1 MSMVIGVPKET
12 HRHEHR
18 VGLTP
23 FAVARLTRE
32 GHTVLVEREAGAG
45 GHFGDRDFQNAGART
60 VYSAEE
66 VYQRSDMVARVGML
80 STEELE
86 FLKPGLIVTGFHHLA
101 VSSRPMVERL
111 LQKEIT
117 LVGYEIIEDGSGD
130 LPVLLPFSEMAGQ
143 MAVHLAAHYA
153 QNSTGG
159 RGILLGS
166 VPGVPPPTVLILGA
180 GTVGRAAAR
189 QALASGAHV
198 IVLDADLAKLRRLN
212 RDFLGRAVTVMAGL
226 ERLEKYTALSDV
238 VIGAILIPGGRPD
251 LLITEA
257 MVKSMKQGSVI
268 IDVSIDQGGCVETSR
283 PTDIENP
290 TFKVHGALHYCV
302 PNMTANIPRTASR
315 ALATAALPYLLRL
328 AEKGLA
334 GAAGEDPGLAA
345 GVYLCRGK
353 MVKKVVGET
362 LGFPVTPLASLLE
375 KGARS

>member
-1 MSMVIGVPKET
+1 
-12 HRHEHR
+12 
-18 VGLTP
+18 
-23 FAVARLTRE
+23 
-32 GHTVLVEREAGAG
+32 
-45 GHFGDRDFQNAGART
+45 
-60 VYSAEE
+60 
-66 VYQRSDMVARVGML
+66 
-80 STEELE
+80 
-86 FLKPGLIVTGFHHLA
+86 
-101 VSSRPMVERL
+101 
-111 LQKEIT
+111 
-117 LVGYEIIEDGSGD
+117 
-130 LPVLLPFSEMAGQ
+130 
-143 MAVHLAAHYA
+143 
-153 QNSTGG
+153 
-159 RGILLGS
+159 
-166 VPGVPPPTVLILGA
+166 VPPPTVLILGA

-251 LLITEA
+251 MLITEA

-315 ALATAALPYLLRL
+315 ALATAALPYMLQL

-334 GAAGEDPGLAA
+334 GAAAEDPGFAA
-345 GVYLCRGK
+345 GVYLYRGK